1 MLCENATMGAVQ
13 VQHYLARA
21 RDFLKAMELLKE
33 DLIEFKCSSALLGI
47 HGALSYCDALRMGLG
62 SHRLSSDDHKTAAA
76 DLRKMLAA
84 RKFGNLQGVDRL
96 SKLLTEKS
104 EIAYAPRNVSEKSV
118 LEIIQQARRFA
129 LWAEA
134 TGKQLKI
141 EGWQDA

>member
-1 MLCENATMGAVQ
+1 MGAVQ
-13 VQHYLARA
+13 VQHYLGRA

-33 DLIEFKCSSALLGI
+33 DLTEFKCSSALLGI
-47 HGALSYCDALRMGLG
+47 HGALSYCDALRAGLG
-62 SHRLSSDDHKTAAA
+62 SRHLSSEDHRTAPKE
-76 DLRKMLAA
+76 LRTLLAA
-84 RKFGNLQGVDRL
+84 RKFGNLQAIDRL
-96 SKLLTEKS
+96 VKLLSEKS
-104 EIAYAPRNVSEKSV
+104 VIAYAPRTISQKSV

>member
-1 MLCENATMGAVQ
+1 MGAVQ

-33 DLIEFKCSSALLGI
+33 DLVEFKCSSALLGV

-62 SHRLSSDDHKTAAA
+62 SHHLSSDDHKSAASE
-76 DLRKMLAA
+76 LKKLLAA
-84 RKFGNLQGVDRL
+84 RNFGNLQGIDRL
-96 SKLLTEKS
+96 AKLLTEKS
-104 EIAYAPRNVSEKSV
+104 AFAYAPRTVSEKCV